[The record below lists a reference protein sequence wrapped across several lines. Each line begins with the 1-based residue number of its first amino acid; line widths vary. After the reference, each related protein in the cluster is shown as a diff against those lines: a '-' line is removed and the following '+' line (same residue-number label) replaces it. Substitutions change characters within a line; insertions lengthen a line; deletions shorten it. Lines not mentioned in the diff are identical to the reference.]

1 MTCKPW
7 GSCSDCDGSGY
18 LFWHEVQGERR
29 YCSCSLGVDLKRIDE
44 RTASGNG
51 GAGKGKGDREG
62 MERIGG
68 DADKTLLTMPTPSE
82 LVYRFNKTYS
92 HKNVCDTLGPWR
104 ASPSVRGWL

>member
-1 MTCKPW
+1 MTRKPW
-7 GSCSDCDGSGY
+7 GSCSECDGSGY

-82 LVYRFNKTYS
+82 LVQ
-92 HKNVCDTLGPWR
+92 
-104 ASPSVRGWL
+104 

>member
-1 MTCKPW
+1 MQGEKCKGGNRMTRKPW
-7 GSCSDCDGSGY
+7 GSCSECDGSGY

-82 LVYRFNKTYS
+82 LVQ
-92 HKNVCDTLGPWR
+92 
-104 ASPSVRGWL
+104 